1 MAAMPLMLRSAA
13 PSGSPQVRRAKMR
26 SAVIVGAF
34 LLVAAT
40 VSTPSGVH
48 QVLAQANKGKGK
60 APAKPAPASQPA
72 AAPTK
77 TEPDTASS
85 AAAPAMTGRGEAKT
99 APPPKTSGDA
109 GVTVSQKGD
118 GGVKQFRFTETDIE
132 GRLKAP
138 QLVYF
143 LRRVRAEFAAG
154 DLGHRSFMRELSET
168 QRDPN
173 F

>member
-1 MAAMPLMLRSAA
+1 MSRGRAVSVVAALVLAAATVFGQAGKPKGGKPPAPKPPSAA
-13 PSGSPQVRRAKMR
+13 PAKD
-26 SAVIVGAF
+26 AGA
-34 LLVAAT
+34 
-40 VSTPSGVH
+40 PRI
-48 QVLAQANKGKGK
+48 
-60 APAKPAPASQPA
+60 
-72 AAPTK
+72 
-77 TEPDTASS
+77 EPETASS
-85 AAAPAMTGRGEAKT
+85 ATAPAMTGRGEAKT
-99 APPPKTSGDA
+99 AAAAKPASTDG
-109 GVTVSQKGD
+109 GVSVSEKD

-168 QRDPN
+168 RRDPN

>member
-1 MAAMPLMLRSAA
+1 MLR
-13 PSGSPQVRRAKMR
+13 GSLAL
-26 SAVIVGAF
+26 AVTIGALF
-34 LLVAAT
+34 LAVTTGFAE
-40 VSTPSGVH
+40 P
-48 QVLAQANKGKGK
+48 KGKGK
-60 APAKPAPASQPA
+60 GAPKSAPPAKPVATESSPVKESAPSR
-72 AAPTK
+72 TD
-77 TEPDTASS
+77 PDTASS
-85 AAAPAMTGRGEAKT
+85 VAAPAMVGRGEAKSL
-99 APPPKTSGDA
+99 AAKSPADA
-109 GVTVSQKGD
+109 GATGVSVSGKD
-118 GGVKQFRFTETDIE
+118 GGTKQFRFTETDVE